1 MKKNISF
8 IITILI
14 IFLFPIISLAY
25 SNNNYSIEIPIDFH
39 QFIEN
44 QFYDDEGN
52 CITIQT
58 TELKSA
64 NEFQYTEKFL
74 NTLIDSMFNS
84 LDDYKIQI
92 KEKLIKQYEDGLA
105 GQNIT
110 RAEIEE
116 IVNPIVESMKYE
128 DCLVKELSTFTK
140 NSYPC
145 FHYISNIS
153 SNGENAYTELFQFV
167 SGKTLYTISI
177 SSKDK
182 EFFNKEEIKNAINS
196 FTLNNYEEYAFANSK
211 SNEVNIIHDSIKD
224 GLIYGCLFI
233 VIGGIYKVINKQKSK
248 KIHEDKID

>member
-1 MKKNISF
+1 
-8 IITILI
+8 
-14 IFLFPIISLAY
+14 
-25 SNNNYSIEIPIDFH
+25 
-39 QFIEN
+39 
-44 QFYDDEGN
+44 
-52 CITIQT
+52 
-58 TELKSA
+58 
-64 NEFQYTEKFL
+64 
-74 NTLIDSMFNS
+74 MFNS

-145 FHYISNIS
+145 FHYISIFS
-153 SNGENAYTELFQFV
+153 SNGENAYTEQFQFV